1 MGDPHENAAV
11 AKKIVIPAKNNL
23 PANPV
28 PQWGQNPP
36 LRAATA
42 AGQGEKRSP
51 APPSLSGGASGSVP
65 LPPRLLPLAVL
76 LLCLPASRAQQLQLE
91 GIRCPGENTLEM
103 RHCAE
108 LSWDESEAALRRR
121 LPKALQ
127 TQWQQAARAMCA
139 HAYAPFRDGTIHPQL
154 VVGCQDR
161 LNRALLQE
169 FAPINNQGD
178 QERAPGGAG
187 PRQRHHDGQR

>member
-1 MGDPHENAAV
+1 MGTKSPSQGGDGR
-11 AKKIVIPAKNNL
+11 
-23 PANPV
+23 
-28 PQWGQNPP
+28 QG
-36 LRAATA
+36 
-42 AGQGEKRSP
+42 GQGEYGSQRHLASTEVP
-51 APPSLSGGASGSVP
+51 SGSVP

-76 LLCLPASRAQQLQLE
+76 LLGMPASRAQQLQLE

-103 RHCAE
+103 RHCAG

-121 LPKALQ
+121 LPRALQ

-139 HAYAPFRDGTIHPQL
+139 HAYAPFRDGTVHPQL

-178 QERAPGGAG
+178 QEREPGGAG
-187 PRQRHHDGQR
+187 SRQRHHDGQR